1 MKVRISGNGG
11 HRDINLPLKDAELA
25 WLIKRVGDGTDNLW
39 CRLEKTW
46 GERNP
51 LQELAGQTVNMDEV
65 NFFAK
70 RMESFTAY
78 EQGVLELYAQEQGLK
93 TMKDLINLTYSMK
106 GLSLIT
112 DFSDGREVGKRLYM
126 DEHLGISEEESRQT
140 DFEAYGKKV
149 LAEGNCRILPCGV
162 FVMQGFKMQ
171 EVYNG
176 RTFPEYIYDADQ
188 TVAVLKI
195 KNKEGNRDYLYLPAD
210 IYSVNMMKE
219 RLRVQDLWECSVEE
233 VHNLRLPESLVPE
246 PEKLRCAEELTFF
259 NEMCHQVNRFDAG
272 KMERLAMAVELVGAE
287 AYTDV
292 TYIAKNLNEFEIV
305 PSIHNDEEYGEF
317 LVTKSGIFEV
327 DDLLL
332 PHIDYAGVAADK
344 RNGTLAVS
352 GYVSGGF
359 VGTQRE
365 THEYLQYKGEFASP
379 LEKDADCYQKFCLY
393 SPLTGGLV
401 VDGEDA
407 GNLYRSDL
415 MPYAEEI
422 ERAVCE
428 DECVTEE
435 VRGLMHYFDCDREVA
450 AKVASAWPSV
460 KEVEGELYGVLICE
474 IAEPLTE
481 REIGVLKDYWTGQMS
496 DGWGE
501 GFEQQPI
508 RIEEG
513 ELYVSFWSSEDFWK
527 VMTAEELGI
536 EQEQEMEMS
545 F

>member
-1 MKVRISGNGG
+1 MKVRISGNGRY
-11 HRDINLPLKDAELA
+11 RDISLPLRDAELA
-25 WLIKRVGDGTDNLW
+25 CLIKRVGDGAVNLW

-46 GERNP
+46 EEHNP
-51 LQELAGQTVNMDEV
+51 LQELIGQTVNMDEV

-70 RMESFTAY
+70 RLESLTTY
-78 EQGVLELYAQEQGLK
+78 EQSVLELYAQEQGLK

-126 DEHLGISEEESRQT
+126 DEHLGISEEESRRI
-140 DFEAYGKKV
+140 DFEAYGKRV
-149 LAEGNCRILPCGV
+149 LAEGNCKILPCGV
-162 FVMQGFKMQ
+162 FVIQGFKMQ
-171 EVYNG
+171 EAYNG

-188 TVAVLKI
+188 TVAVLEI
-195 KNKEGNRDYLYLPAD
+195 KNEAGNRDYLYLPTD
-210 IYSVNMMKE
+210 IFSVNLMKE

-233 VHNLRLPESLVPE
+233 VRNLRLPESFVPE
-246 PEKLRCAEELTFF
+246 PEKLECAEELTFF
-259 NEMCHQVNRFDAG
+259 NEMCHQVNQFDAE
-272 KMERLAMAVELVGAE
+272 KMERLAMAAELVDVK
-287 AYTDV
+287 AYTEV
-292 TYIAKNLNEFEIV
+292 TYIAKKLNEFEIV
-305 PSIHNDEEYGEF
+305 PSIHNDEEYGKF
-317 LVTKSGIFEV
+317 LVTKSGMFKV
-327 DDLLL
+327 DDMLL
-332 PHIDYAGVAADK
+332 PYIDYAGVAAD
-344 RNGTLAVS
+344 RRIGTLSES

-365 THEYLQYKGEFASP
+365 IHEYLQYNGEFASP
-379 LEKDADCYQKFCLY
+379 LEKGADCYQRFCLY

-422 ERAVCE
+422 EKAVCE
-428 DECVTEE
+428 DECIIGE
-435 VRGLMHYFDCDREVA
+435 VRGLMHYFDHDRKVA
-450 AKVASAWPSV
+450 AKVASAWPAV

-474 IAEPLTE
+474 ITESLTE
-481 REIGVLKDYWTGQMS
+481 REICVLKDYWTGQMS

-513 ELYVSFWSSEDFWK
+513 ELYVSFWSGEDFWK

>member
-1 MKVRISGNGG
+1 M
-11 HRDINLPLKDAELA
+11 
-25 WLIKRVGDGTDNLW
+25 
-39 CRLEKTW
+39 
-46 GERNP
+46 
-51 LQELAGQTVNMDEV
+51 
-65 NFFAK
+65 
-70 RMESFTAY
+70 
-78 EQGVLELYAQEQGLK
+78 
-93 TMKDLINLTYSMK
+93 
-106 GLSLIT
+106 
-112 DFSDGREVGKRLYM
+112 
-126 DEHLGISEEESRQT
+126 
-140 DFEAYGKKV
+140 
-149 LAEGNCRILPCGV
+149 
-162 FVMQGFKMQ
+162 
-171 EVYNG
+171 
-176 RTFPEYIYDADQ
+176 
-188 TVAVLKI
+188 
-195 KNKEGNRDYLYLPAD
+195 
-210 IYSVNMMKE
+210 
-219 RLRVQDLWECSVEE
+219 
-233 VHNLRLPESLVPE
+233 
-246 PEKLRCAEELTFF
+246 
-259 NEMCHQVNRFDAG
+259 NRFDAG

-287 AYTDV
+287 TYTDV

-305 PSIHNDEEYGEF
+305 PSIHNDKEYGEF

-401 VDGEDA
+401 VNGEDA

-481 REIGVLKDYWTGQMS
+481 SEIGVLKDYWTGQMS